1 MALTAIALRRS
12 RFTLAAAI
20 ALILSGLVSLLDF
33 PSTEEPFIQV
43 RTATVEAYLPGAT
56 SERTEQLVARPLEE
70 RLREVAEIKTID
82 TVVRPGAA
90 FVIIAL
96 RDGVPGHRMPEIWQR
111 VRVKLEDARTA
122 LPEGTSPLVI
132 NDEFARV
139 SVRSLA
145 LSGKGYSAG
154 QLQDWAR
161 TLRERLQT
169 VEGVERISL
178 HGVREDRV
186 FVELDSRSLAAAG
199 LSFDE
204 VARQLADR
212 NVVAPAGEIDTGR
225 RVLALEPTGDLPNTQ
240 ALANTPIALSDSRVV
255 PLSALGAVAQGPTD
269 PPVTAAVVN
278 GQPAVVLGISMQ
290 SGLNVLSFAER
301 LDSRIVE
308 VRREIPAGMQITSVT
323 DQSKVVRKDLVKVGQ
338 TFLETVA
345 VVMLV
350 VVLFLGWRAGLVT
363 GVIVPLTV
371 MGSLILMRLL
381 GIELHTVSI
390 AALIIS
396 LGLFVDNGI
405 VIVEDYQRRLGLGH
419 EPEQAAIEAGRTLA
433 APLLTSSLA
442 IIIAFAPLAVGNSE
456 TAEYMRSLAIV
467 LAITLMLSLFL
478 ALTVTPLLAMRYA
491 GGHDSS
497 KDTAGWL
504 SRVRTW
510 YTERVRLIVDRPL
523 AVAAAMGA
531 LLIAAVGLF
540 AFIPPQLLPT
550 SARPQLQI
558 PIELPP
564 GASTRATLRM
574 ATELSQLLANK
585 KRFPELADNVVYI
598 NDGGPRFIL
607 GLSPPL
613 PAPHR
618 AYAIVNLDE
627 RADVEVV
634 LSRLREQLPSR
645 FPEARI
651 EPKRFSLGVSEAGA
665 AVFRLTGPDRAEL
678 VRAASELKRALAAI
692 PGIQDVRDDAE
703 ARIVR
708 LKVEVD
714 QSRAT
719 AAGVSSA
726 EVARSLEAVT
736 SGMPVT
742 VLRQGDVLVPVI
754 LRGADKDRTLPE
766 RLESLPVFGEA
777 GAVALGQIAAI
788 QLASQ
793 PSVLVRRNGGPVI
806 TVSARHP
813 ELGSQQIVDRSA
825 EAIAALDLQPGHRL
839 ELGGEI
845 EESEL
850 ANEGILRYFPV
861 ALLGMAAL
869 FLWQFGSVRSTI
881 IIMASI
887 PFVLIGASIGLK
899 LTGQPFSFTATLGLL
914 ALAGIIVNN
923 AVLLIER
930 IQEERRLGLPLKEAV
945 ATASAVRLRPIVMTK
960 LTCIVGLIPLYLFA
974 GELWRPMAATM
985 IGGLALGTLITLVLI
1000 PALYALLFR
1009 ERQAAAVA

>member
-20 ALILSGLVSLLDF
+20 ALVLSGLVSLLDF

-161 TLRERLQT
+161 TVRERLQT
-169 VEGVERISL
+169 VEGLERISL

-186 FVELDSRSLAAAG
+186 YVELDSRRLAAAG

-225 RVLALEPTGDLPNTQ
+225 RVLALEPTGDLPNTR

-381 GIELHTVSI
+381 GIELNMVSI

-478 ALTVTPLLAMRYA
+478 ALTVTPLLALRFA

-550 SARPQLQI
+550 SPRPQLQI

-574 ATELSQLLANK
+574 ATELSQLLADR

-678 VRAASELKRALAAI
+678 ERAASELKRALAAI
-692 PGIQDVRDDAE
+692 PDIQDVRDDAE

-766 RLESLPVFGEA
+766 RLESLPVFGET

-813 ELGSQQIVDRSA
+813 ELGSQQIVDRSV

-923 AVLLIER
+923 AVLLLER

>member
-20 ALILSGLVSLLDF
+20 ALVLSGLVSLLDF

-161 TLRERLQT
+161 TVRERLQT
-169 VEGVERISL
+169 VEGLERISL

-186 FVELDSRSLAAAG
+186 YVELDSRRLAAAG

-225 RVLALEPTGDLPNTQ
+225 RVLALEPTGDLPNTR

-381 GIELHTVSI
+381 GIELHMVSI

-478 ALTVTPLLAMRYA
+478 ALTVTPLLALRFA

-550 SARPQLQI
+550 SPRPQLQI

-678 VRAASELKRALAAI
+678 ERAASELKRALAAI
-692 PGIQDVRDDAE
+692 PDIQDVRDDAE

-766 RLESLPVFGEA
+766 RLESLPVFGET

-793 PSVLVRRNGGPVI
+793 PSVLVRRNGSPVI

-813 ELGSQQIVDRSA
+813 ELGSQQIVDRA
-825 EAIAALDLQPGHRL
+825 GKAIAALDLQPAHRL

-923 AVLLIER
+923 AVLLLER

>member
-20 ALILSGLVSLLDF
+20 ALVLSGLVSLLDF

-90 FVIIAL
+90 FVVIAL

-161 TLRERLQT
+161 TVRERLQT
-169 VEGVERISL
+169 VEGLERISL

-186 FVELDSRSLAAAG
+186 YVELDSRRLAAAG

-225 RVLALEPTGDLPNTQ
+225 RVLALEPTGDLPNTR

-381 GIELHTVSI
+381 GIELHMVSI

-478 ALTVTPLLAMRYA
+478 ALTVTPLLALRFA

-550 SARPQLQI
+550 SPRPQLQI

-574 ATELSQLLANK
+574 ATELSQLLADR

-678 VRAASELKRALAAI
+678 ERAASELKRALAAI
-692 PGIQDVRDDAE
+692 PDIQDVRDDAE

-766 RLESLPVFGEA
+766 RLESLPVFGET

-793 PSVLVRRNGGPVI
+793 PSVLVRRNGSPVI

-813 ELGSQQIVDRSA
+813 ELGSQQIVDRA
-825 EAIAALDLQPGHRL
+825 GKAIAALDLQPAHRL

-923 AVLLIER
+923 AVLLLER

>member
-20 ALILSGLVSLLDF
+20 ALVLSGLVSLLDF

-161 TLRERLQT
+161 TVRERLQT
-169 VEGVERISL
+169 VEGLERISL

-186 FVELDSRSLAAAG
+186 YVELDSRRLAAAG

-225 RVLALEPTGDLPNTQ
+225 RVLALEPTGDLPNTR

-381 GIELHTVSI
+381 GIELHMVSI

-478 ALTVTPLLAMRYA
+478 ALTVTPLLALRFA

-550 SARPQLQI
+550 SPRPQLQI

-574 ATELSQLLANK
+574 ATELSQLLADR

-678 VRAASELKRALAAI
+678 ERAASELKRALAAI
-692 PGIQDVRDDAE
+692 PDIQDVRDDAE

-766 RLESLPVFGEA
+766 RLESLPVFGET

-793 PSVLVRRNGGPVI
+793 PSVLVRRNGSPVI

-813 ELGSQQIVDRSA
+813 ELGSQQIVDRA
-825 EAIAALDLQPGHRL
+825 GKAIAALDLQPAHRL

-923 AVLLIER
+923 AVLLLER